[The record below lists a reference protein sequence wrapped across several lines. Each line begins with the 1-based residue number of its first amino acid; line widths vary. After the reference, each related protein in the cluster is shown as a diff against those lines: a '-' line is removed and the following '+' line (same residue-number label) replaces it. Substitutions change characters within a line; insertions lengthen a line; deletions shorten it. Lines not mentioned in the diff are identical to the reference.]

1 MSRRGRSTG
10 AAISLFSFQDIITS
24 VTAIMILLVL
34 ILTLELVSRSSQR
47 GVAVEDRRVAREFR
61 ESVRSTE
68 QRVQSLRQEL
78 AALQARASESATFS
92 AADTRQRARE
102 ATARAG
108 RLAEEIAMLETSLR
122 TAASERRQSEN
133 ALLSTGPTSPEESPD
148 HVEALER
155 RVAEIERANEAERQ
169 RQRDSADSGAADG
182 TPPTLIFNVP
192 PGETLEPRLLEV
204 SGDGLVA
211 LAADAGESRH
221 FRGLGREFER
231 WLASLDSAR
240 EYVVVVLRPT
250 GVKVYD
256 DVVTAIEAAGISV
269 GAELVGES
277 MPVAV
282 RQGG

>member
-34 ILTLELVSRSSQR
+34 ILTLELISRSSQR

-68 QRVQSLRQEL
+68 QRVQSLREEL

-122 TAASERRQSEN
+122 TAASERRQSEA
-133 ALLSTGPTSPEESPD
+133 ALLSTGPTSPDESSD

-155 RVAEIERANEAERQ
+155 RVAEMERANEAERQ